1 MQRESIEQV
10 YSGLWWSVGRKSF
23 SDMLR
28 RIFIP
33 VVLCILP
40 TFLILHNNSASD
52 WEVSKIRP
60 NLISTK
66 FVEAS
71 EPSCPQNNTAAGLV
85 IHYNNSQTESEI
97 RFLSNID
104 SFISVITTK
113 EDGRVGNV
121 LCAYSSLM
129 VD

>member
-1 MQRESIEQV
+1 M
-10 YSGLWWSVGRKSF
+10 F
-23 SDMLR
+23 R
-28 RIFIP
+28 RIFIS
-33 VVLCILP
+33 VLLCILP
-40 TFLILHNNSASD
+40 TFLILHNNFASD

-71 EPSCPQNNTAAGLV
+71 EPSCLQNNTAAGLV